1 MEGTEMKVTGHQA
14 FTGTKTN
21 VLKVKPQRQ
30 TKVRGK
36 KV

>member
-1 MEGTEMKVTGHQA
+1 MEDTEKKVTGPQA
-14 FTGTKTN
+14 STGMKTN